1 MRRNKI
7 GGRRHARSFQ
17 KKRNKTRAINSPTM
31 VMRGGI
37 RL

>member
-1 MRRNKI
+1 MARKRMSPRK
-7 GGRRHARSFQ
+7 HARKFT
-17 KKRNKTRAINSPTM
+17 KARNKTRAINSSAV